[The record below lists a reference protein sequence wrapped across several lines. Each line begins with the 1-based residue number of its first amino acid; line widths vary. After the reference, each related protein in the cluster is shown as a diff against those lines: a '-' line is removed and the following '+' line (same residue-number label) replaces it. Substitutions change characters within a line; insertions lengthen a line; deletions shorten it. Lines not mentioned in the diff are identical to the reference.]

1 MIEKLWLYPPLAIAR
16 LGTSTA
22 PCDNFNW
29 SADDLRPR
37 GTGKTT
43 IQPAQTL
50 QIAADGNVTASIP
63 AAISFKD
70 AQGFKPVCPFFELHG
85 QWRTSAGVIT
95 EGAITPEV
103 LAQFGLTTRDLQW
116 QVSVANLKPF
126 HYTSAT
132 GDRIVGTVEIIGDV
146 TTKQPL
152 LGISP
157 TDGSPPLATA
167 TNPLPLGSIQLTI
180 PNDAFPEIRLRFT
193 PAIGAVYGPTNL
205 QQRLDDLRQ
214 RYASPSWPSAVSKS
228 WQTFA
233 LPPERLILNPTATW
247 CQFALG
253 EDPRTNPGGL
263 FAIEDD
269 TGISLGLAD
278 DVCDG
283 LITCSVQ
290 GLSAVGRI
298 VVAPPDYAPDR
309 RPITSLADG
318 LSDRVS
324 RQRVSEPDYVD
335 DMNLTAAEVGD
346 LLERVLETMEAMNLD
361 FQNDRVRSENR
372 NIAIAQGLQPTAA
385 EDKAFPLMDAITGR
399 SLPLTEFG
407 RQRHRRFVSLEV
419 FEDRLREN
427 PDLITKWI
435 REPMTTDR
443 YYDRKMPALM
453 RGSDRYPMHVTRRQ
467 YDLLVAWANRL
478 RQDAEAGS

>member
-16 LGTSTA
+16 LGTSAT

-50 QIAADGNVTASIP
+50 QIAADGTVTASIP

-103 LAQFGLTTRDLQW
+103 LAQFGLTTRDVQW
-116 QVSVANLKPF
+116 KVEVGNLKPF

-146 TTKQPL
+146 TTRQPL

-180 PNDAFPEIRLRFT
+180 PNDALPEIRLRFT
-193 PAIGAVYGPTNL
+193 PAIGAVYAPTNL
-205 QQRLDDLRQ
+205 QQRLDTLRQ
-214 RYASPSWPSAVSKS
+214 RVNNST
-228 WQTFA
+228 WQNFQ
-233 LPPERLILNPTATW
+233 LPTERLILNPTATW

-253 EDPRTNPGGL
+253 DDPRTNPGGL

-269 TGISLGLAD
+269 TGISLGLVD

-283 LITCSVQ
+283 LITCAVG

-324 RQRVSEPDYVD
+324 RQRVSEPDYVED
-335 DMNLTAAEVGD
+335 LNLTAAEVGD

-361 FQNDRVRSENR
+361 YQNDRVRGENR
-372 NIAIAQGLQPTAA
+372 SIAIAQGLQPTAA
-385 EDKAFPLMDAITGR
+385 EDKAFSLMDAITGR

-478 RQDAEAGS
+478 RRDAEAGS

>member
-16 LGTSTA
+16 LGTSAT
-22 PCDNFNW
+22 PCDNFTW

-43 IQPAQTL
+43 IKPAQTL
-50 QIAADGNVTASIP
+50 HVAEDGTVTASIP
-63 AAISFKD
+63 KEISFKD

-85 QWRTSAGVIT
+85 QWRTETGVQ

-116 QVSVANLKPF
+116 KVEVANLKPF
-126 HYTSAT
+126 HYTLAN
-132 GDRIVGTVEIIGDV
+132 GDRIVATVEITGDV
-146 TTKQPL
+146 TTSQL
-152 LGISP
+152 LRGISLA
-157 TDGSPPLATA
+157 DGSPPLATA
-167 TNPLPLGSIQLTI
+167 NNPLPLGSIQLTL
-180 PNDAFPEIRLRFT
+180 PNNDFPEIRLRFT
-193 PAIGAVYGPTNL
+193 PAMGAVYGPTNL
-205 QQRLDDLRQ
+205 QQRLDELRQ
-214 RYASPSWPSAVSKS
+214 RVSNS
-228 WQTFA
+228 DWQSFQ
-233 LPPERLILNPTATW
+233 LSPERLILNPEAVW
-247 CQFALG
+247 CKFSTTDD
-253 EDPRTNPGGL
+253 DPRTNPGGL
-263 FAIEDD
+263 FATEDD
-269 TGISLGLAD
+269 TGISLGFVD

-283 LITCSVQ
+283 IVTCSVG

-298 VVAPPDYAPDR
+298 VVGPPDYAPDR
-309 RPITSLADG
+309 RPLTSLADG

-324 RQRVSEPDYVD
+324 RQRVSEPDYVE
-335 DMNLTAAEVGD
+335 DMNLTSAEVGD

-361 FQNDRVRSENR
+361 VQNNRVRGENR
-372 NIAIAQGLQPTAA
+372 NIALAQGLSETAA
-385 EDKAFPLMDAITGR
+385 EDKAFPRIEEILGR
-399 SLPLTEFG
+399 PLPLTEFG

-427 PDLITKWI
+427 PDLIAKWI
-435 REPMTTDR
+435 REPMTSDR

-478 RQDAEAGS
+478 RRDAEAGS